1 MSRLSLRL
9 ATVAVAAA
17 AVPALVAAP
26 ASAGGSMFFSKSS
39 GTTVS
44 TTWLEAGEIPGVA
57 GNWHF
62 GDLFVEATSRG
73 RAQAFGAVFDV
84 TCREDVAVPYNP
96 GGGHGG
102 PGFDAPPPPE
112 EDPACVL
119 EGIRFLNASP
129 SQLTLN
135 MDRKLTSA
143 TLKGQLSVSVGHGP
157 STAGP
162 AVDVVLNGV
171 GTTFSDTRRGTFTD
185 EYGTYSYR
193 YSFSGRDAAVAAGS
207 RIGPMVFDDE
217 PGERS
222 TALMGTFRSS
232 SRQRT

>member
-1 MSRLSLRL
+1 MSRLPLRL
-9 ATVAVAAA
+9 ATVAVMATAL
-17 AVPALVAAP
+17 PTLVAAP
-26 ASAGGSMFFSKSS
+26 AAAGDMFFSKSS

-44 TTWLEAGEIPGVA
+44 TSWLEAGPLPGVA

-84 TCREDVAVPYNP
+84 SCADGVAPYNP

-102 PGFDAPPPPE
+102 PGPELPPE
-112 EDPACVL
+112 PAEPGCVL

-129 SQLTLN
+129 SQLALSV
-135 MDRKLTSA
+135 DRKLTSA
-143 TLKGQLSVSVGHGP
+143 TLRGVLSVGDDHGSGTVTP
-157 STAGP
+157 P
-162 AVDVVLNGV
+162 VDIVLHGV
-171 GTTFSDTRRGTFTD
+171 GTPYSSTERGTSTD

-193 YSFSGRDAAVAAGS
+193 YAFSGRNAEVAAGS
-207 RIGPMVFDDE
+207 RIGGMVFDDE
-217 PGERS
+217 AGESS

>member
-26 ASAGGSMFFSKSS
+26 ASAGGDMFFSKSS

-44 TTWLEAGEIPGVA
+44 TTWLEAGTIPGVA

-84 TCREDVAVPYNP
+84 TCPAGVPPQNP

-102 PGFDAPPPPE
+102 PGFDAPPPPPPE
-112 EDPACVL
+112 EQEPACVL

-135 MDRKLTSA
+135 MNRKLTSA
-143 TLKGQLSVSVGHGP
+143 TLNGQLSVSDGHGT

-171 GTTFSDTRRGTFTD
+171 GSTYSSTQSGTSTD
-185 EYGTYSYR
+185 EYA
-193 YSFSGRDAAVAAGS
+193 FSGHNAAVAADS
-207 RIGPMVFDDE
+207 RIGPMVLDDE

-232 SRQRT
+232 NRYRS

>member
-119 EGIRFLNASP
+119 EGIRFLDASP
-129 SQLTLN
+129 SQLT
-135 MDRKLTSA
+135 MTIDRKLTTA
-143 TLKGQLSVSVGHGP
+143 TLKGQLSVGVGHGS

-162 AVDVVLNGV
+162 RVDVVLNGIGSTYS
-171 GTTFSDTRRGTFTD
+171 GTERGTFTD

-217 PGERS
+217 PGESS

>member
-26 ASAGGSMFFSKSS
+26 ASAGGDMFFSKSS

-44 TTWLEAGEIPGVA
+44 TTWLEAGEISGVA

-73 RAQAFGAVFDV
+73 RARAFGTVFDV
-84 TCREDVAVPYNP
+84 TCRDDVAVPYNP
-96 GGGHGG
+96 GGHGG
-102 PGFDAPPPPE
+102 HGFDAPPPEE

-119 EGIRFLNASP
+119 EGIRFLDASP

-135 MDRKLTSA
+135 IDRKLTSA
-143 TLKGQLSVSVGHGP
+143 TLKGQLSVGDGHGS

-162 AVDVVLNGV
+162 PVDIVLNGV
-171 GTTFSDTRRGTFTD
+171 GSTYSSTQSGTYTD
-185 EYGTYSYR
+185 EYGTFTYR

-217 PGERS
+217 PGESS
-222 TALMGTFRSS
+222 TALLGTFRSS